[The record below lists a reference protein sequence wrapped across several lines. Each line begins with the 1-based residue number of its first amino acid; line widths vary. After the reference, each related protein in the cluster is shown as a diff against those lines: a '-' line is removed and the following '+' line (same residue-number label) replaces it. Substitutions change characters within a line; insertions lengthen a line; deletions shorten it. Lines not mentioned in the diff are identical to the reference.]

1 MSCQYTQARTVDE
14 AVEALIAAKGEA
26 HIIAGGV
33 ALVILMNEKLVEPS
47 WLVDISRIEALHGI
61 DKLPDG
67 TVRIGAAVTH
77 REVAESEIIAQA
89 FPMVPEMAA
98 EIACGRIMNKGTIGG
113 NICLADP
120 QGDPPIAMLALN
132 ATMRAVGPDGTR
144 DIPVRDFFLEL
155 YTTALREDELLQEI
169 LIPPMKD
176 GSVTAFGKYAA
187 RRAMDYTSTISVA
200 VRLIRDA
207 GDEHIGEIALGF
219 GGVGQIPVYS
229 EEIENMMTGATPS
242 DALFDQVREKMSDVL
257 EPIDDHLYSA
267 NYKRHVSAVTLRRTV
282 MKAFDGTWEGE
293 GVLIR

>member
-26 HIIAGGV
+26 HVIAGGV

-47 WLVDISRIEALHGI
+47 WLVDISRIEVLHGI

-120 QGDPPIAMLALN
+120 QGDPPVAMLALN

-176 GSVTAFGKYAA
+176 ASVTAFGKYAA

-200 VRLIRDA
+200 VRLIRDT

>member
-1 MSCQYTQARTVDE
+1 MSCQYTQARTLDE

-26 HIIAGGV
+26 HVIAGGV

-47 WLVDISRIEALHGI
+47 WLIDISGIEALHGI
-61 DKLPDG
+61 DQLPEG

-89 FPMVPEMAA
+89 FPMVPEMAS

-120 QGDPPIAMLALN
+120 QGDPPIAMLALD

-144 DIPVRDFFLEL
+144 DIPVREFFLEL

-207 GDEHIGEIALGF
+207 GDEHIEEISLGF

-229 EEIENMMTGATPS
+229 EEIEHMMTGATPA

>member
-1 MSCQYTQARTVDE
+1 MSCQYTQATSVDE
-14 AVEALIAAKGEA
+14 AVSALVDANGEA
-26 HIIAGGV
+26 HLIAGGV

-47 WLVDISRIEALHGI
+47 WLIDVSRIEALHGI
-61 DKLPDG
+61 DRLPDG

-77 REVAESEIIAQA
+77 REIAESQVISEA

-120 QGDPPIAMLALN
+120 QGDPPIAMLALD
-132 ATMRAVGPDGTR
+132 ATMRAAGPDGTR
-144 DIPVRDFFLEL
+144 DIPVREFFVDL

-187 RRAMDYTSTISVA
+187 RKAMDYTSTISIA
-200 VRLIRDA
+200 VRLIRNDSS
-207 GDEHIGEIALGF
+207 GNLDEISLGF
-219 GGVGQIPVYS
+219 GGVGQTPMHS
-229 EEIENMMTGATPS
+229 EEIERMLTGAAPT
-242 DALFDQVREKMSDVL
+242 DALFEAVREKLFDVL

-267 NYKRHVSAVTLRRTV
+267 NYKRHVSAVTLRRTI
-282 MKAFDGTWEGE
+282 MKAYDGTWEGE

>member
-26 HIIAGGV
+26 HVIAGGI

-47 WLVDISRIEALHGI
+47 WLVDISGIEALHGI
-61 DKLPDG
+61 DQMPDG

-77 REVAESEIIAQA
+77 REVAESEIIAEA
-89 FPMVPEMAA
+89 FPMVPEMAS

-120 QGDPPIAMLALN
+120 QGDPPIAMLALD

-144 DIPVRDFFLEL
+144 DIPVREFFLDL

-169 LIPPMKD
+169 LVPPMKG

-200 VRLIRDA
+200 VRLIRGA
-207 GDEHIGEIALGF
+207 GNGHIEEIALGF
-219 GGVGQIPVYS
+219 GGVGQTPVYS
-229 EEIENMMTGATPS
+229 EDIEEMLTGATPS

-267 NYKRHVSAVTLRRTV
+267 SYKRHVSAVTLRRTV

>member
-26 HIIAGGV
+26 HVIAGGV

>member
-26 HIIAGGV
+26 HVIAGGV

-242 DALFDQVREKMSDVL
+242 DALFDQVRGKMSDVL

>member
-1 MSCQYTQARTVDE
+1 MSCQYTQAVAIED
-14 AVEALIAAKGEA
+14 AVEALVAAKGEA
-26 HIIAGGV
+26 HIIAGGI
-33 ALVILMNEKLVEPS
+33 ALVILMNEKLVEPT
-47 WLVDISRIEALHGI
+47 WLIDVSRIEALHGI
-61 DKLPDG
+61 DQLSDG

-120 QGDPPIAMLALN
+120 QGDPPIAMLALD
-132 ATMRAVGPDGTR
+132 ATMRAVGPIGTR
-144 DIPVRDFFLEL
+144 DIPVREFFIDL
-155 YTTALREDELLQEI
+155 YTTALQEDELLQEI
-169 LIPPMKD
+169 LVPPMKE
-176 GSVTAFGKYAA
+176 GSITAFGKYAA

-200 VRLIRDA
+200 VRLIRSADNKQI
-207 GDEHIGEIALGF
+207 EEIALGF
-219 GGVGQIPVYS
+219 GGVGQTPVYS
-229 EEIENMMTGATPS
+229 EELEDILTGASPS
-242 DALFDQVREKMSDVL
+242 DALFDQVREKMSEVL

>member
-1 MSCQYTQARTVDE
+1 MSCQYTQAV
-14 AVEALIAAKGEA
+14 AVEDAIEALIAAKGEA

-33 ALVILMNEKLVEPS
+33 ALVILMNEKLVEPT
-47 WLVDISRIEALHGI
+47 WLIDISRIGALHGI
-61 DKLPDG
+61 DQLPDG

-120 QGDPPIAMLALN
+120 QGDPPIAMLALD
-132 ATMRAVGPDGTR
+132 ATMRAVGPNGTR
-144 DIPVRDFFLEL
+144 DIPVREFFVDL
-155 YTTALREDELLQEI
+155 YTTALQEDELLQEI
-169 LIPPMKD
+169 LVPPMKE
-176 GSVTAFGKYAA
+176 GSTTAFGKYAA

-200 VRLIRDA
+200 VRLIRSADNKQI
-207 GDEHIGEIALGF
+207 EEIALGF
-219 GGVGQIPVYS
+219 GGVGQTPVYS
-229 EEIENMMTGATPS
+229 KEVEDILTGAAPS
-242 DALFDQVREKMSDVL
+242 EALFNQVREKISEVL

>member
-26 HIIAGGV
+26 HVIAGGI

-120 QGDPPIAMLALN
+120 QGDPPVAMLALN

>member
-26 HIIAGGV
+26 HVIAGGV

-47 WLVDISRIEALHGI
+47 WLVDISRIEVLHGI

-120 QGDPPIAMLALN
+120 QGDPPVAMLALN

-176 GSVTAFGKYAA
+176 ASATAFGKYAA

-200 VRLIRDA
+200 VRLIRDT

>member
-1 MSCQYTQARTVDE
+1 MSCQYTQAVGVED
-14 AVEALIAAKGEA
+14 AVEALVAAKGEA

-33 ALVILMNEKLVEPS
+33 ALVILMNEKLIEPT
-47 WLVDISRIEALHGI
+47 WLIDISRIEALHGI
-61 DKLPDG
+61 DQFSDG

-120 QGDPPIAMLALN
+120 QGDPPIAMLALD
-132 ATMRAVGPDGTR
+132 ATMRAVGPNGPR
-144 DIPVRDFFLEL
+144 DIPVRDFFIDL
-155 YTTALREDELLQEI
+155 YTTALQEDELLQEI
-169 LIPPMKD
+169 LVPPMKE
-176 GSVTAFGKYAA
+176 GSTTAFGKYAA

-200 VRLIRDA
+200 VRLIRSADYKQI
-207 GDEHIGEIALGF
+207 EEIGLGF
-219 GGVGQIPVYS
+219 GGVGQTPVYS
-229 EEIENMMTGATPS
+229 EEIEEILTGVTPS
-242 DALFDQVREKMSDVL
+242 DALFNQVREKMFEVL